1 MKFHESNCEICVT
14 LFANLLF
21 FNYNGNV
28 NTNNRTPL
36 NADLINAN
44 LTNFYTVHPIFETI
58 DSTNSYVKDHINE
71 LNHGSIILAKHQS
84 LGRGRFD
91 RTFESNTDCGIYCT
105 FLLKDNLDSV
115 SKHINLKIACALHF
129 SIKECFGINTKIKWP
144 NDLTIDQKK
153 CAGILIETHYTM
165 SSNSLNS
172 IIVGWGLNV
181 YNQTFNDTIKLSATS
196 LESNTNTELDR
207 NKLIIHF
214 FNHINDFLSKIDIID
229 YYKKHMIPIESW
241 VKTTINNSKEL
252 VKILDI
258 DKNGQL
264 VVMLENNTV
273 ITLFNEEL
281 ST

>member
-1 MKFHESNCEICVT
+1 
-14 LFANLLF
+14 
-21 FNYNGNV
+21 
-28 NTNNRTPL
+28 
-36 NADLINAN
+36 
-44 LTNFYTVHPIFETI
+44 
-58 DSTNSYVKDHINE
+58 
-71 LNHGSIILAKHQS
+71 
-84 LGRGRFD
+84 
-91 RTFESNTDCGIYCT
+91 
-105 FLLKDNLDSV
+105 
-115 SKHINLKIACALHF
+115 
-129 SIKECFGINTKIKWP
+129 
-144 NDLTIDQKK
+144 
-153 CAGILIETHYTM
+153 M

-181 YNQTFNDTIKLSATS
+181 YNQTFNDTIKYSATS
-196 LESNTNTELDR
+196 LESHTNTELDR

-241 VKTTINNSKEL
+241 VKITINNSKEL

-258 DKNGQL
+258 DTNGQL